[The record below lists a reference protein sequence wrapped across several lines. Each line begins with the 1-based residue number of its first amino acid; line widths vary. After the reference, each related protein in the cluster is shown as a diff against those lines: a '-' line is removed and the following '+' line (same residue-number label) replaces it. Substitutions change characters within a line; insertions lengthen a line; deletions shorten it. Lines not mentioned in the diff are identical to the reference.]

1 MKKNKINIL
10 LTVLIIVAIIGL
22 VAYYLFDV
30 FYNNTPYKDNLF
42 RTLAVVCMLIATA
55 IRLSKTGSRKRN
67 SLDVYE
73 KIYEN
78 EIGFAFQN
86 KPILKKKLLCAIRLF
101 HEGNYRKALKYLGEL
116 LKECEF
122 NRDSAVVLFF
132 IALCYADAGHTEDA
146 IKVYYD
152 LLKIEP
158 NNARVHSNLGAQ
170 LMNYGDF
177 EAALMHYNKSIEIK
191 PDNYFAYNNRA
202 NYYFR
207 INEYDNAVNDAK
219 KALEIKNNGVEAA
232 SLLAIIFALT
242 GDEENKKKYF
252 RIAITSGRHPD
263 ELNAAIEFFLNE
275 NSIAETE
282 DETEEE

>member
-1 MKKNKINIL
+1 M
-10 LTVLIIVAIIGL
+10 L
-22 VAYYLFDV
+22 V
-30 FYNNTPYKDNLF
+30 
-42 RTLAVVCMLIATA
+42 
-55 IRLSKTGSRKRN
+55 
-67 SLDVYE
+67 
-73 KIYEN
+73 
-78 EIGFAFQN
+78 
-86 KPILKKKLLCAIRLF
+86 
-101 HEGNYRKALKYLGEL
+101 
-116 LKECEF
+116 
-122 NRDSAVVLFF
+122 
-132 IALCYADAGHTEDA
+132 DAGHTEDA
-146 IKVYYD
+146 IRVYYD

-177 EAALMHYNKSIEIK
+177 EAALSHYNKSIEIN
-191 PDNYFAYNNRA
+191 PNNYFAYNNRA

-252 RIAITSGRHPD
+252 HIAITSGRHPD